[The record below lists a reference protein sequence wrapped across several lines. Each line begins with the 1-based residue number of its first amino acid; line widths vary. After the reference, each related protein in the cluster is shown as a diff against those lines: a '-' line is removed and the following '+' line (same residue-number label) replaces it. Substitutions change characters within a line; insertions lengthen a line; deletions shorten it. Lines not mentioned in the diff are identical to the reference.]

1 MTTGHNF
8 DIRQMLES
16 AWDKTKEHLLFLVL
30 FFVGSAAVMA
40 IAMFIPF
47 VNIIVPF
54 FLGVVVVKISL
65 MIIADEKPTI
75 NDIKINLKK
84 YKVVWRFFLS
94 TLLYMVLPILTGVFF
109 FTTIFLALTRIPTPL
124 TFLALPFFFL
134 TLILIPVT
142 AYALIRLQFYKFL
155 IIEHEDMKII
165 DAFKKS
171 IDMTHGHFWKIFAF
185 MIILVAMNALGKS
198 ALGFGLVLTVP
209 ISLLANAML
218 YKKLAP
224 AEKKVAKKEEK
235 KAE

>member
-8 DIRQMLES
+8 NIRQILES

-30 FFVGSAAVMA
+30 FFVGSAAIMA
-40 IAMFIPF
+40 ISMFIPF

-54 FLGVVVVKISL
+54 FLGVVIVKISL
-65 MIIADEKPTI
+65 MVIADEKPTI

-94 TLLYMVLPILTGVFF
+94 TLIYMALPILTALFF

-124 TFLALPFFFL
+124 TFLTLPFFFL

-142 AYALIRLQFYKFL
+142 VYVLIRLQFYKFL
-155 IIEHEDMKII
+155 VIEHEEMKII

-171 IDMTHGHFWKIFAF
+171 ITMTNGNFWKIFAF

-198 ALGFGLVLTVP
+198 ALGFGLILTMP

-218 YKKLAP
+218 YKKLVP
-224 AEKKVAKKEEK
+224 TEKKSSKKEEK